1 MTGDQSHVTNRLAQ
15 FVAGSQWEAIPPEV
29 RREGV
34 RGLLN
39 FVGCALGGAQ
49 DEAMGIAVKVLAPFF
64 GPPQGIVIGRGER
77 PDALNAAFL
86 NAVSANVLEYDDTHL
101 ATVMHPAAPVAPGL
115 FALAELRPVSG
126 RELLHAFILGV
137 EISCRVGLG
146 VMPTHYRRGWHITA
160 TCGIFG
166 AAAACARLIGL
177 DAQRTAW
184 ALGHAATQSASLVES
199 LGSMAKSLGVGNAAK
214 NGLAAALFAEGG
226 FSGPEQPIEGRY
238 GFAAVTSNSAD
249 LARMTD
255 GLGER
260 WEVLNNA
267 YKPYP
272 CGVVLFPVIDA
283 CLELRARHAPAP
295 EAIDRVVVRGHPLMR
310 ERTDRPNVETGRDA
324 RVSLQHSVAAAFLFG
339 AAGLAQYEDDCVA
352 DPAVRALR
360 AKVVFEEDPA
370 AAGQVGDRDLAP
382 RRRDGAKPAY
392 PARPRHAG
400 PADERCRARRQGARA
415 GRLRRSVCRRWRPD
429 RGGAGYRGRGRS
441 DPIDAADPACLTTA
455 SPPPPRRHLRELEA
469 TQPIPMLDISTVPG
483 SNLRCDGAWE
493 RH

>member
-1 MTGDQSHVTNRLAQ
+1 MTDDHSHITNRLAH
-15 FVAGSQWEAIPPEV
+15 FAAGSQWETIPSEV
-29 RREGV
+29 RYEGV

-39 FVGCALGGAQ
+39 FIGCALGGAH
-49 DEAMGIAVKVLAPFF
+49 DEAIDVAVKVLTPFF

-101 ATVMHPAAPVAPGL
+101 GTVMHPAAPVAPGL
-115 FALAELRPVSG
+115 FALAGLRPVSG
-126 RELLHAFILGV
+126 RELLQAFILGV

-166 AAAACARLIGL
+166 AAAACARLLGL

-199 LGSMAKSLGVGNAAK
+199 IGSMAKSLGVGNAAK

-226 FSGPEQPIEGRY
+226 FSGPESPIEGRY
-238 GFAAVTSNSAD
+238 GFTAVTSDSAD
-249 LARMTD
+249 LACIAD
-255 GLGER
+255 GIGQR

-267 YKPYP
+267 HKPYP

-283 CLELRARHAPAP
+283 CLELRARLAPET

-310 ERTDRPNVETGRDA
+310 ERTDRPNVDTGRDA
-324 RVSLQHSVAAAFLFG
+324 RVSLQHTVAAAFLFA

-360 AKVVFEEDPA
+360 AKVVFEEDSGAPVESA
-370 AAGQVGDRDLAP
+370 TVTLHLADGTEQSEHIRHGRGTPGRPMSDAELDTKVRELATYGAPFADAAGLIAAVRGIE
-382 RRRDGAKPAY
+382 
-392 PARPRHAG
+392 
-400 PADERCRARRQGARA
+400 DE
-415 GRLRRSVCRRWRPD
+415 
-429 RGGAGYRGRGRS
+429 
-441 DPIDAADPACLTTA
+441 ADPTRLMRLA
-455 SPPPPRRHLRELEA
+455 
-469 TQPIPMLDISTVPG
+469 VP
-483 SNLRCDGAWE
+483 S
-493 RH
+493 